1 MHKTILALS
10 LMIGFI
16 SCKERPVDTK
26 EEGLEKP
33 IKSDIKTQMDLR
45 LLSKHEIS
53 SGFLYSYKLGS
64 DTIYVMEGKSSSYP
78 VSLQVK

>member
-1 MHKTILALS
+1 
-10 LMIGFI
+10 MIGLI
-16 SCKERPVDTK
+16 SCKERPVDAK
-26 EEGLEKP
+26 DEGLEKP
-33 IKSDIKTQMDLR
+33 IKSNLETQADLR

-64 DTIYVMEGKSSSYP
+64 DTIYVMEGKTSSYS